1 MKVMYWSDYA
11 CPYCYIGET
20 HLKKAIGNLD
30 LTGRV
35 EIEMLA
41 FELDPGASRTYT
53 GATVDRFAKKY
64 GLSLAGAQERID
76 GISQMGREA
85 GLDFRYAETR
95 YTNTFD
101 AHRLTKLAQQKDAH
115 LADRLQ
121 ERLYKAYFSE
131 GLELADH
138 AVLTRIATQEG
149 MDEGEV
155 KQLLESDQ
163 YADGVRLDE
172 REAQR
177 YGVQGVPYFVVGNKY
192 AIPGALP
199 VESMERVL
207 KNVLDEESKA
217 TESAVQGMACGPD
230 GCHFEG

>member
-20 HLKKAIGNLD
+20 HLKKAIENLNLEGQVD
-30 LTGRV
+30 V
-35 EIEMLA
+35 EMLA
-41 FELDPGASRTYT
+41 FELDPRASKEYT
-53 GATVDRFAKKY
+53 GDTADRFARKY
-64 GLSLAGAQERID
+64 GLSLRGAQERID
-76 GISQMGREA
+76 GISEMGRAA
-85 GLDFRYAETR
+85 GVDFRYAETR

-101 AHRLTKLAQQKDAH
+101 AHRLTKLAQRKDAK

-131 GLELADH
+131 GLELADR
-138 AVLTRIATQEG
+138 AVLMRIAVEEG

-155 KQLLESDQ
+155 KQLLESDL
-163 YADGVRLDE
+163 YADDVRLDE

-177 YGVQGVPYFVVGNKY
+177 YGVHGVPYFVVGNKY

-207 KNVLDEESKA
+207 KNVLDEEAKA
-217 TESAVQGMACGPD
+217 AESPVQGMACGPD